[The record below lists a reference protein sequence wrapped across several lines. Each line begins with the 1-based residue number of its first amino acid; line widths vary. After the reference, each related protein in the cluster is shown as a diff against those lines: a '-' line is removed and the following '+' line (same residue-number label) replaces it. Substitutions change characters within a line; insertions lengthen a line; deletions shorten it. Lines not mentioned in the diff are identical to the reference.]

1 MARLRLGV
9 LISGSGT
16 NLQALIDDCAGADA
30 ASEIALVIANRA
42 DAFGLTRARRAGL
55 PHHVIDHRTCES
67 RAAFDAA
74 LSAALEAGGVDLVC
88 LAGFMRILTAGF
100 VDRWRDRL
108 INVHP
113 SLLPA
118 FKGRDTHARALA
130 AGVRVSGCT
139 VHFVRPEVDSG
150 PIIVQAAV
158 PVLPDD
164 TPARLAARVLRQ
176 EHRCYPHAVRLIA
189 AGRVAVEG
197 ARAVVEGG
205 PAVGGDGTESALLN
219 PAPKARARNG
229 TAAPGAGD

>member
-9 LISGSGT
+9 LISGGGT
-16 NLQALIDDCAGADA
+16 NLQALIDDGAGA
-30 ASEIALVIANRA
+30 ASEIAVVVANRA

-55 PHHVIDHRTCES
+55 PHRVVDHRAYES

-74 LSAALEAGGVDLVC
+74 LSAALEDGGVDLVC

-108 INVHP
+108 INIHP

-118 FKGRDTHARALA
+118 FKGLDTHARVLA
-130 AGVRVSGCT
+130 AGVRISGCT
-139 VHFVRPEVDSG
+139 VHFVRPEPDSG

-158 PVLPDD
+158 PVLPGD

-176 EHRCYPHAVRLIA
+176 EHRCYPLAVRLIA

-197 ARAVVEGG
+197 ERVVVAGA
-205 PAVGGDGTESALLN
+205 PALGDGEAESALLN
-219 PAPKARARNG
+219 PAPQA
-229 TAAPGAGD
+229 